1 MSVPV
6 NEPFEETE
14 MLRLS
19 RRAVG
24 KIDRMGK
31 RGATLITLEEI
42 VAMATTLACLGVV
55 PTKTTEGEPT

>member
-1 MSVPV
+1 
-6 NEPFEETE
+6 

-55 PTKTTEGEPT
+55 PAKTTEGEPT

>member
-1 MSVPV
+1 LSISKIA
-6 NEPFEETE
+6 PFQEAE
-14 MLRLS
+14 MLRLA

-42 VAMATTLACLGVV
+42 EAMATTLACLGVV
-55 PTKTTEGEPT
+55 PAKTTEGEPT